1 MAIVIVMIR
10 VTIPDLEQVISLE
23 KKYRFLSQLYR
34 DPYDWNDEIYH
45 NLKVYRQTEKT
56 TMESKLL

>member
-1 MAIVIVMIR
+1 MIR